1 MKLEINLILNE
12 LKDDDKNI
20 QLLRE
25 IFKRF
30 SFSFFAYWEPNE
42 KNQND
47 IEIELKNYFGT
58 NNVVKCLNRIEC
70 LTVDLSI
77 ELLSIMEE
85 TDLNKLENWSDIEN
99 LIGCLVND
107 IET

>member
-47 IEIELKNYFGT
+47 IEIELKNYFGAYYQLW
-58 NNVVKCLNRIEC
+58 KKQI
-70 LTVDLSI
+70 
-77 ELLSIMEE
+77 
-85 TDLNKLENWSDIEN
+85 
-99 LIGCLVND
+99 
-107 IET
+107 